1 MVGTRS
7 FVGNTMR
14 SHAQHSRLCAD
25 EVRKPLETVFALE
38 WGRHS
43 RIKAEWNK
51 IVKNYINSREKLAK
65 VS

>member
-1 MVGTRS
+1 
-7 FVGNTMR
+7 MR